1 MLVCS
6 GGNPDD
12 SSGQRGGRFLGGL
25 GGLGDGF
32 WATSI
37 NKPGLGSTSFNTSF
51 PSLAGKF
58 NKSGECGNVKSGSPF
73 VNTDDGG
80 LNFEVDKTFLLPTIP
95 GVTAANSYAGG
106 VISVTLTFDKP
117 AQIMSVTVIDASDV
131 PAVPATITPDANNPQ
146 GQGQAQ
152 GPCPGGTQAGQGNCQ
167 PATPPR
173 ATVVF
178 SPGAANR
185 VTQNAFINRQGG
197 ANLAAVRAAIPILVP
212 YQPATGPLSVNLN
225 PSANTYSFS
234 VTVSAQ
240 NGNFGNGGSVV
251 RPTDIVSIRVRYN
264 GQRKHEPKVMGLTV
278 NDVDV
283 NC

>member
-1 MLVCS
+1 M
-6 GGNPDD
+6 
-12 SSGQRGGRFLGGL
+12 
-25 GGLGDGF
+25 
-32 WATSI
+32 
-37 NKPGLGSTSFNTSF
+37 
-51 PSLAGKF
+51 
-58 NKSGECGNVKSGSPF
+58 KSGSPF

-117 AQIMSVTVIDASDV
+117 AQIMSVTVIDASNV
-131 PAVPATITPDANNPQ
+131 PAVPATFPPNQLGPT
-146 GQGQAQ
+146 AQ
-152 GPCPGGTQAGQGNCQ
+152 GPCPDVTVAAAQGSCQ

-185 VTQNAFINRQGG
+185 VTQNAFIGRQTQI
-197 ANLAAVRAAIPILVP
+197 AAAAGNTPTLVP

-240 NGNFGNGGSVV
+240 NGNFGPAAAAPAVAGSVV
-251 RPTDIVSIRVRYN
+251 RPTDIVIVRVRYN
-264 GQRKHEPKVMGLTV
+264 GQRKHEPKVTGLTV
-278 NDVDV
+278 NDVNL